1 MTVETKTTVTLTE
14 DERKTLEDTQ
24 DILTEICDSVMDC
37 TDCPLMYLCGTK
49 FSATNTINNL
59 IDLLN

>member
-14 DERKTLEDTQ
+14 DERKALEDTQ

-37 TDCPLMYLCGTK
+37 IDCPLNHLCGTK
-49 FSATNTINNL
+49 FSTTTTINNL

>member
-1 MTVETKTTVTLTE
+1 MTVETKITVTLTE
-14 DERKTLEDTQ
+14 NERKTLKDTQ
-24 DILTEICDSVMDC
+24 DILTEICDSAAAC
-37 TDCPLMYLCGTK
+37 IDCPLMHLCGTE

>member
-1 MTVETKTTVTLTE
+1 MTVETKITITLTE
-14 DERKTLEDTQ
+14 DERKALKDTQ
-24 DILTEICDSVMDC
+24 DILTEICDSVADC
-37 TDCPLMYLCGTK
+37 TDCPLMHLCGTN

>member
-14 DERKTLEDTQ
+14 DERKVLEDTQ

-37 TDCPLMYLCGTK
+37 IDCPLNRLCGTE
-49 FSATNTINNL
+49 FSTTTTINNL